1 MRRRQRDAAPLKAA
15 EAGCARAPA
24 PAPARPKWQRDTP
37 EGPPRLPGDQVLRP
51 ARGQR
56 RGKGAPA
63 GAGSSLGP
71 GAGAKRGGGGNTLSC
86 PLPARPW
93 GSNACRLRGPLRG
106 AEASQLPPEWT
117 GGLRDAAA
125 GSKRR
130 SSSSSF
136 ACQRSIYGPLSGRTQ
151 GEAQH
156 HLTRIRKGNLRATG
170 STPAV
175 ALGAKSFS
183 VQLLVAAVGHM
194 PRPRRDPGL
203 CMASLAD
210 LLFHVRIR
218 EQFRYEFCLRE
229 PNPASLFPAPRTIP
243 KNKSFLNS
251 QTRKPTWH
259 TTLCLDRE

>member
-1 MRRRQRDAAPLKAA
+1 MRPRPRPSPGPAQVATGHAGGAAPV
-15 EAGCARAPA
+15 AG
-24 PAPARPKWQRDTP
+24 
-37 EGPPRLPGDQVLRP
+37 
-51 ARGQR
+51 
-56 RGKGAPA
+56 
-63 GAGSSLGP
+63 GP
-71 GAGAKRGGGGNTLSC
+71 GAAPGPGAAAGKGRTRRGWLLPRAGSGGQAEGGGGGPPFLSPSRPTLGKQRLSLAW
-86 PLPARPW
+86 PLARS
-93 GSNACRLRGPLRG
+93 GGIS
-106 AEASQLPPEWT
+106 LPPEWT